1 MSAHTRTHHT
11 KHPVKRKAKEE
22 KSLPWEE
29 VYKKEIKKHGEAGI
43 ALRGLRARE
52 GLTQKQLGERIGVS
66 QNHIS
71 EMENK
76 KRPIGK
82 AMAKRLEKAFKV
94 SYKVFL

>member
-1 MSAHTRTHHT
+1 MSAHTRTHLT
-11 KHPVKRKAKEE
+11 KHPIKRRPKEE
-22 KSLPWEE
+22 KSLPWEAA
-29 VYKKEIKKHGEAGI
+29 YKKDIKKYGEAGI
-43 ALRGLRARE
+43 ALRGIRARE

-82 AMAKRLEKAFKV
+82 AMAKRLEKEFKV